1 MNYGQHL
8 IDKIKDDTIQKDIPH
23 EYGAVDFR
31 GGYEQ
36 LYAYKFSIYL
46 GCVSRYIQNK
56 QLRDLPYTVE

>member
-1 MNYGQHL
+1 MDYGQHL
-8 IDKIKDDTIQKDIPH
+8 IDKIKDGTIQKDILH

-46 GCVSRYIQNK
+46 SCVCRYIQNL
-56 QLRDLPYTVE
+56 QLQDLPYSGE